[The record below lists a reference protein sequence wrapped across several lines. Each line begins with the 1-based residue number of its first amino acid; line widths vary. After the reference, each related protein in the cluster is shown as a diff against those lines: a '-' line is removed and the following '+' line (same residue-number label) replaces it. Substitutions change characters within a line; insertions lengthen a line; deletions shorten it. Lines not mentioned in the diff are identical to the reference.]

1 MQTLRKHALI
11 ALGVLTLASFANI
24 ANAANPLEQINQEVD
39 KYQQRGR
46 ERADEVDQYRHHREH
61 GRKRHDHEGQQQ
73 SGASS
78 SCRDER
84 NLRSV
89 QGNVHTSMKFL
100 NNSNQEVR
108 TYWLDYSGR
117 RVFYKAIP
125 AHGQYTQPT
134 FQTHPWVVT
143 DARDNCINIFVS
155 NQPSAIAEIR

>member
-1 MQTLRKHALI
+1 MQTFRKHALI
-11 ALGVLTLASFANI
+11 ALGVLTLASFAYI

>member
-1 MQTLRKHALI
+1 MQTFRKHALI

-46 ERADEVDQYRHHREH
+46 ERGDEVDQFRHDREH

-125 AHGQYTQPT
+125 PHGQYTQPT

-143 DARDNCINIFVS
+143 DTRDNCMSIFVS

>member
-11 ALGVLTLASFANI
+11 ALGVSTLASFANI

-39 KYQQRGR
+39 KYLQRGR
-46 ERADEVDQYRHHREH
+46 ERADEVDQYRYRREH
-61 GRKRHDHEGQQQ
+61 GRKRHDHERQQQ

-84 NLRSV
+84 NLLSV
-89 QGNVHTSMKFL
+89 QGNMHTSMKFL

-125 AHGQYTQPT
+125 PQCQYTQPT
-134 FQTHPWVVT
+134 FQTQPWVVT
-143 DARDNCINIFVS
+143 PMRATT
-155 NQPSAIAEIR
+155 A